1 MSGKPIDYLWAFVIG
16 GALCAGAQ
24 LVFQLLLG
32 AGVEFGLAITLMLAI
47 ACALSGVFT
56 VLGQYQKLEG
66 LGGFGAMLPFTGFS
80 AAIIEFTAA
89 ALDQGDRPGAA
100 ARKGLSAAFL
110 IFGVGFPVA
119 LGVAVLAT
127 LL

>member
-89 ALDQGDRPGAA
+89 ALDQGDRLGTA

-110 IFGVGFPVA
+110 IFGAGFPVA